1 MNPERDRQAPLT
13 GIRVIDF
20 GHYIA
25 GPLTGMLLADQGAE
39 VIKVDRPGKPDWDTP
54 ANGVF
59 NRGKQRIAL
68 DLKNAD
74 DLAMAVKLIR
84 SADVVIE
91 NFRPGVMQRLG
102 LGAEEMTA
110 LNPGLVYLSLPG
122 FASTDERASI
132 RAFEGIISAAIG
144 QYTDLQSRRPDLP
157 PVYTPMPL
165 GSTYGAIHGAI
176 AVTLALYA
184 REESGCGDV
193 IEVSLVGAAMSA
205 MAVIMLDVADKPARY
220 GPSSNANR
228 RKQRSSVG
236 SPFSGTFR
244 AGDGQWLY
252 IIAAGHSRNSRS
264 LVKALEVYDDLI
276 AEGMVDVP
284 VYENLHLT
292 NNIPDSSHLS
302 REWNLKARE
311 KIESVLASEPAQ
323 HWVDVLTAAGV
334 PCTIQRT
341 AQDWLHKPETEEAAL
356 TVVVD
361 DPEYGPIRQLG
372 VQTWLAKTPDEC
384 AIPRPSRPL
393 EAYPQMDAD
402 GRNVGAG
409 FERGTTAT
417 AVQPARRMNP
427 QMNAGGA
434 GSKSIESAQPIL
446 EGIRVLDL
454 SNVLAGPAS
463 ARTLAEYGA
472 EVIKID
478 PPEPYFGPRISSWF
492 PLEVSPGKR
501 SVILNLKDEAGRA
514 AFMKLVETA
523 DVIVHNFR
531 PGVAQSLGIDY
542 DAVKKC
548 KPDIV
553 YLNLTAFNG
562 PRPGPWMN
570 RPGFDPLLQGSTGIQ
585 MRYGGEGNR
594 PVLHGWASCI
604 DYITGY
610 SATYGAVLALLKRRR
625 SGVPDG
631 GDFVTTSLAQG
642 GQLVQ
647 APFMYACEA
656 GRSGDEPA
664 GQDAVGEHALHRM
677 YRARDGWVFLGGLAH
692 EMGKL
697 RCVAGLENTPDEDAG
712 EFLEGEIKKRD
723 VAHWVKVFNE
733 VGLAGHR
740 IDSLEDIRKMF
751 LHEVCDENLDAWEDG
766 RSISI
771 VRFTDHPVGSAVDLA
786 PPAYVRLKNAP
797 VQLLYAC
804 PKQGAHT
811 REILG
816 ELGYDSDYVD
826 DLIAKGVAK
835 EQLHEYYLPHG

>member
-1 MNPERDRQAPLT
+1 MNPERDKQAPLA
-13 GIRVIDF
+13 GIRVVDF

-39 VIKVDRPGKPDWDTP
+39 VIKVDRPGKPDYDTP

-59 NRGKQRIAL
+59 NRGKQRITL
-68 DLKNAD
+68 DLKDAD
-74 DLAMAVKLIR
+74 DLATAVNLIQ

-91 NFRPGVMQRLG
+91 NFRPGVMRRLG
-102 LGAEEMTA
+102 LGAEDMTA

-144 QYTDLQSRRPDLP
+144 QYTDLQSRRADLP

-193 IEVSLVGAAMSA
+193 IESSLVGAAMSA
-205 MAVIMLDVADKPARY
+205 MAVIMLDVADKPMRY
-220 GPSSNANR
+220 GVSSNADQKALQ
-228 RKQRSSVG
+228 KQSSSAG
-236 SPFSGTFR
+236 SPFSGTFC

-252 IIAAGHSRNSRS
+252 IIAAGHARNSRS

-311 KIESVLASEPAQ
+311 KIEDVLASEPAQ

-341 AQDWLHKPETEEAAL
+341 ARDWLHKSETEEAAL

-361 DPEYGPIRQLG
+361 DPEYGPMRQLG
-372 VQTWLAKTPDEC
+372 VQTWLSKTPDEC
-384 AIPRPSRPL
+384 AIPRPSRPF
-393 EAYPQMDAD
+393 
-402 GRNVGAG
+402 VGDVEPKSNGDIA
-409 FERGTTAT
+409 AS
-417 AVQPARRMNP
+417 PA
-427 QMNAGGA
+427 
-434 GSKSIESAQPIL
+434 SPIL
-446 EGIRVLDL
+446 KGIRVLDL

-501 SVILNLKDEAGRA
+501 SVILNLKDGAGRA

-531 PGVAQSLGIDY
+531 PGVAQNLGIDY
-542 DAVKKC
+542 DAVKRR

-585 MRYGGEGNR
+585 MRYAGEGNR
-594 PVLHGWASCI
+594 PILHGWASCI

-610 SATYGAVLALLKRRR
+610 SATFGAVLALLKRRR

-656 GRSGDEPA
+656 GCSGDEPS
-664 GQDAVGEHALHRM
+664 GQDAVGEHALHRI
-677 YRARDGWVFLGGLAH
+677 YRARDGWVFLGGLQH
-692 EMGKL
+692 EMDKL
-697 RCVAGLENTPDEDAG
+697 RCIAGLENTPDEDAG
-712 EFLEGEIKKRD
+712 EFLEGEIKKCD

-740 IDSLEDIRKMF
+740 IDSLEDIREMF
-751 LHEVCDENLDAWEDG
+751 LHEVCDDDLDAWDDG

-797 VQLLYAC
+797 IQLLYAC

-811 REILG
+811 KEILG
-816 ELGYDSDYVD
+816 ELGYDDDDID
-826 DLIAKGVAK
+826 DLIARGVAK
-835 EQLHEYYLPHG
+835 EQLHKYYLPH

>member
-1 MNPERDRQAPLT
+1 MNPERDKQAPLT
-13 GIRVIDF
+13 GIRVVDF

-39 VIKVDRPGKPDWDTP
+39 VIKVDRPGKPDYDTP

-59 NRGKQRIAL
+59 NRGKQRITL
-68 DLKNAD
+68 DLKDAD
-74 DLAMAVKLIR
+74 DLATAVKLIR

-122 FASTDERASI
+122 FASTDERAPI

-176 AVTLALYA
+176 AVVLALYA
-184 REESGCGDV
+184 REESGRGDV

-220 GPSSNANR
+220 GTPANAVR
-228 RKQRSSVG
+228 QKQRSSVG

-276 AEGMVDVP
+276 VEGMVDVP

-302 REWNLKARE
+302 AEWNLKARE

-341 AQDWLHKPETEEAAL
+341 AQEWLHKSETEEAAL

-361 DPEYGPIRQLG
+361 DPDYGRMRQLG
-372 VQTWLAKTPDEC
+372 VQTWLSKTPDDC
-384 AIPRPSRPL
+384 AVPRPSRPF
-393 EAYPQMDAD
+393 
-402 GRNVGAG
+402 VGDVEPKLNGDIAASP
-409 FERGTTAT
+409 ER
-417 AVQPARRMNP
+417 
-427 QMNAGGA
+427 
-434 GSKSIESAQPIL
+434 PIL
-446 EGIRVLDL
+446 EGVRVLDL

-542 DAVKKC
+542 DAVKRC

-631 GDFVTTSLAQG
+631 GDFVATSLAQG

-656 GRSGDEPA
+656 GCSGDEPS
-664 GQDAVGEHALHRM
+664 GQGAVGEHALHRM
-677 YRARDGWVFLGGLAH
+677 YRARDGWVFLGGLEH

-723 VAHWVKVFNE
+723 VAHWVKAFNE

-740 IDSLEDIRKMF
+740 IDSLEDIREMF
-751 LHEVCDENLDAWEDG
+751 LHEVCDDLLDAWDDG

-816 ELGYDSDYVD
+816 ELGYDDDYVD

>member
-39 VIKVDRPGKPDWDTP
+39 VIKVDRPGKPDYDTP

-59 NRGKQRIAL
+59 NRGKQRITL
-68 DLKNAD
+68 NLKSAD
-74 DLAMAVKLIR
+74 DLATAVKLIR

-220 GPSSNANR
+220 GTPSNANR
-228 RKQRSSVG
+228 QKQSSGAG

-302 REWNLKARE
+302 SEWNLKARE

-341 AQDWLHKPETEEAAL
+341 AQAWLHKSETEEAAL
-356 TVVVD
+356 AVVVD
-361 DPEYGPIRQLG
+361 DPEYGPMRQLG
-372 VQTWLAKTPDEC
+372 VQTWLAKTPDEW
-384 AIPRPSRPL
+384 AIPRPSSPFL
-393 EAYPQMDAD
+393 GDVEPKLNGDIAASP
-402 GRNVGAG
+402 
-409 FERGTTAT
+409 E
-417 AVQPARRMNP
+417 
-427 QMNAGGA
+427 
-434 GSKSIESAQPIL
+434 KPIL

-542 DAVKKC
+542 DAVKRR

-656 GRSGDEPA
+656 GCSGDEPA

-677 YRARDGWVFLGGLAH
+677 YRARDGWVFLGGLAQ
-692 EMGKL
+692 EMDKL
-697 RCVAGLENTPDEDAG
+697 RCVVGLENTPDEDAG

-723 VAHWVKVFNE
+723 VAYWVKVFNE
-733 VGLAGHR
+733 VDLAGHR
-740 IDSLEDIRKMF
+740 IDSLEDIREMF
-751 LHEVCDENLDAWEDG
+751 LHEVCDDNLDTWDDG

-826 DLIAKGVAK
+826 ALIAKGVAK
-835 EQLHEYYLPHG
+835 EQLHKYYLPH

>member
-1 MNPERDRQAPLT
+1 MNPERDKQAPLT
-13 GIRVIDF
+13 GIRVVDF

-39 VIKVDRPGKPDWDTP
+39 VIKVDRPGKPDYDTP

-59 NRGKQRIAL
+59 NRGKQRITL

-132 RAFEGIISAAIG
+132 RAYEGIISAAIG
-144 QYTDLQSRRPDLP
+144 QYTDLQSRRADLP

-184 REESGCGDV
+184 REESGRGDV

-205 MAVIMLDVADKPARY
+205 MVVIMLDVADKPARY
-220 GPSSNANR
+220 GSPSQADQKALQKQPSSA
-228 RKQRSSVG
+228 G

-302 REWNLKARE
+302 REWNLIARE

-341 AQDWLHKPETEEAAL
+341 AQEWLHKSETEEAAL

-361 DPEYGPIRQLG
+361 DPDYGSMRQLG
-372 VQTWLAKTPDEC
+372 VQTWLSKTPDEC
-384 AIPRPSRPL
+384 AIPRPSRPF
-393 EAYPQMDAD
+393 
-402 GRNVGAG
+402 VGDVEPKSNGDIA
-409 FERGTTAT
+409 AS
-417 AVQPARRMNP
+417 PA
-427 QMNAGGA
+427 
-434 GSKSIESAQPIL
+434 SPIL
-446 EGIRVLDL
+446 KGIRVLDL

-478 PPEPYFGPRISSWF
+478 PPDPYFGPRISSWF

-531 PGVAQSLGIDY
+531 PGVAQNLGIDY
-542 DAVKKC
+542 DAVKRR

-585 MRYGGEGNR
+585 MRYAGEGNR
-594 PVLHGWASCI
+594 PILHGWASCI

-631 GDFVTTSLAQG
+631 DFVTTSLAQG
-642 GQLVQ
+642 GQFVQ
-647 APFMYACEA
+647 APFMFACEA
-656 GRSGDEPA
+656 GCSGDEPS

-697 RCVAGLENTPDEDAG
+697 RCIMGLEQVPDEDAG
-712 EFLEGEIKKRD
+712 EFLEGVIKKRD
-723 VAHWVKVFNE
+723 VAHWVKAFNA

-740 IDSLEDIRKMF
+740 VDSLEDIREMF
-751 LHEVCDENLDAWEDG
+751 LHEVCDDQCWMHGTMGDLFLLFALQII
-766 RSISI
+766 RLAALSISH
-771 VRFTDHPVGSAVDLA
+771 HPLMCV
-786 PPAYVRLKNAP
+786 
-797 VQLLYAC
+797 
-804 PKQGAHT
+804 
-811 REILG
+811 
-816 ELGYDSDYVD
+816 
-826 DLIAKGVAK
+826 
-835 EQLHEYYLPHG
+835 

>member
-1 MNPERDRQAPLT
+1 MNPERDKQAPLT
-13 GIRVIDF
+13 GIRVVDF

-25 GPLTGMLLADQGAE
+25 GPLAGMLLADQGAE
-39 VIKVDRPGKPDWDTP
+39 VIKVDRPGKPDYDTP

-59 NRGKQRIAL
+59 NRGKQRITL
-68 DLKNAD
+68 DLKSAD

-132 RAFEGIISAAIG
+132 RAYEGIISAAIG
-144 QYTDLQSRRPDLP
+144 QYTDLQSRRADLP

-184 REESGCGDV
+184 REESGRGDV

-220 GPSSNANR
+220 GSPSQADR
-228 RKQRSSVG
+228 QKQHSSAG

-292 NNIPDSSHLS
+292 NNIPDSSLLS
-302 REWNLKARE
+302 REWNLIARE

-341 AQDWLHKPETEEAAL
+341 AQEWLHKSETEEAAL

-361 DPEYGPIRQLG
+361 DPEYGSMRQLG
-372 VQTWLAKTPDEC
+372 VQTWLSKTPDEC

-393 EAYPQMDAD
+393 EAYPQMTQHRRSLQRSEASINAD
-402 GRNVGAG
+402 ESFVG
-409 FERGTTAT
+409 
-417 AVQPARRMNP
+417 
-427 QMNAGGA
+427 GGE
-434 GSKSIESAQPIL
+434 SKSIESAKPIL

-478 PPEPYFGPRISSWF
+478 PPDPYFGPRISSWF

-531 PGVAQSLGIDY
+531 PGVAQNLGIDY
-542 DAVKKC
+542 DAVKRR

-585 MRYGGEGNR
+585 MRYAGEGNK
-594 PVLHGWASCI
+594 PILHGWASCI

-642 GQLVQ
+642 GQFVQ
-647 APFMYACEA
+647 APFMFACEA
-656 GRSGDEPA
+656 GCSGDEPS

-692 EMGKL
+692 EMDKL
-697 RCVAGLENTPDEDAG
+697 RQVAGLEQVPDEDAG
-712 EFLEGEIKKRD
+712 EFLEDEIKKRD
-723 VAHWVKVFNE
+723 VAHWVKAFNA

-740 IDSLEDIRKMF
+740 VDSLEDIREMF
-751 LHEVCDENLDAWEDG
+751 LHEVCDDNLDAWDDG

-771 VRFTDHPVGSAVDLA
+771 VRFTDHPAGSAVDLA

-797 VQLLYAC
+797 IQLLYAC
-804 PKQGAHT
+804 PKQGTHT

-816 ELGYDSDYVD
+816 ELGYDDDYVD
-826 DLIAKGVAK
+826 DLIAQGIAK
-835 EQLHEYYLPHG
+835 EQLHKYYLPH

>member
-1 MNPERDRQAPLT
+1 MNPERDKQAPLT
-13 GIRVIDF
+13 GVRVVDF

-39 VIKVDRPGKPDWDTP
+39 VIKVDRPGTPDYDTP

-59 NRGKQRIAL
+59 NRGKQRVTL

-74 DLAMAVKLIR
+74 DLATAVKLIR

-122 FASTDERASI
+122 FASTDERAPI

-144 QYTDLQSRRPDLP
+144 QYTDLQSRRADLP

-184 REESGCGDV
+184 REESGRGDV

-220 GPSSNANR
+220 GTLANANR
-228 RKQRSSVG
+228 QKQPSSGG

-302 REWNLKARE
+302 GEWNLKARE
-311 KIESVLASEPAQ
+311 KIENVLASEPAQ

-341 AQDWLHKPETEEAAL
+341 AQAWLHKSETEEAAL

-361 DPEYGPIRQLG
+361 DPDYGPMRQLG

-384 AIPRPSRPL
+384 AIPRPSRPF
-393 EAYPQMDAD
+393 
-402 GRNVGAG
+402 VGDVEPKLNG
-409 FERGTTAT
+409 DITAL
-417 AVQPARRMNP
+417 P
-427 QMNAGGA
+427 G
-434 GSKSIESAQPIL
+434 KPIL
-446 EGIRVLDL
+446 EGVRVLDL

-463 ARTLAEYGA
+463 ARTLAEFGA

-501 SVILNLKDEAGRA
+501 SVILNLKEEAGRA

-542 DAVKKC
+542 DAVKRC

-656 GRSGDEPA
+656 GCSGDEPA
-664 GQDAVGEHALHRM
+664 GQGAVGEHALHRM
-677 YRARDGWVFLGGLAH
+677 YRARDGWVFLGGLEH

-697 RCVAGLENTPDEDAG
+697 RGIVGLENTPDEDAG

-723 VAHWVKVFNE
+723 VAHWVEVFNE

-740 IDSLEDIRKMF
+740 IDSLEDIREMF
-751 LHEVCDENLDAWEDG
+751 LHEVCDDLLDAWDDG

-816 ELGYDSDYVD
+816 ELGYDDDYVD
-826 DLIAKGVAK
+826 GLIARGVAK
-835 EQLHEYYLPHG
+835 EQLHEYYLPH

>member
-1 MNPERDRQAPLT
+1 MNPERDKQAPLT
-13 GIRVIDF
+13 GVRVVDF

-39 VIKVDRPGKPDWDTP
+39 VIKVDRPGRPDWDTP

-59 NRGKQRIAL
+59 NRGKQRVTL
-68 DLKNAD
+68 DLKDAD

-122 FASTDERASI
+122 FASTDERAPI

-144 QYTDLQSRRPDLP
+144 QYTDLQSRRADLP

-184 REESGCGDV
+184 REESGRGDV

-220 GPSSNANR
+220 GTPANVNRQKQQSSG
-228 RKQRSSVG
+228 G

-284 VYENLHLT
+284 LYENLHLT

-302 REWNLKARE
+302 GEWNLKARE

-341 AQDWLHKPETEEAAL
+341 AQAWLHKSEIEEAAL

-361 DPEYGPIRQLG
+361 DPEYGPVRQLG
-372 VQTWLAKTPDEC
+372 VQTWLSKTPDEC
-384 AIPRPSRPL
+384 AIPRPSRPFEGDVEPKL
-393 EAYPQMDAD
+393 NGDIAAS
-402 GRNVGAG
+402 AG
-409 FERGTTAT
+409 
-417 AVQPARRMNP
+417 
-427 QMNAGGA
+427 
-434 GSKSIESAQPIL
+434 KPIL

-463 ARTLAEYGA
+463 ARTLAEFGA

-542 DAVKKC
+542 DAVKRC

-656 GRSGDEPA
+656 GCSGDEPA

-677 YRARDGWVFLGGLAH
+677 YRARDGWVFLGGLEH

-697 RCVAGLENTPDEDAG
+697 RGIVGLENTPDEDAG

-723 VAHWVKVFNE
+723 VAHWVEVFNE

-740 IDSLEDIRKMF
+740 IDSLEDIREMF
-751 LHEVCDENLDAWEDG
+751 LHEVCDDNLDAWDDG

-816 ELGYDSDYVD
+816 ELGYDDDYVD
-826 DLIAKGVAK
+826 GLIARGVAK
-835 EQLHEYYLPHG
+835 EQLHEYYLPH

>member
-1 MNPERDRQAPLT
+1 MNPERDKQAPLT

-25 GPLTGMLLADQGAE
+25 GPLAGMLLVDQGAE
-39 VIKVDRPGKPDWDTP
+39 VIKVDRPGKPDYDTP

-68 DLKNAD
+68 DLKDAD
-74 DLAMAVKLIR
+74 DLTTAVKLIR

-228 RKQRSSVG
+228 RKQRSSVR

-361 DPEYGPIRQLG
+361 DPEYGPMRQLG
-372 VQTWLAKTPDEC
+372 VQTWLSKTPDEC

-393 EAYPQMDAD
+393 EAYPQMTQMDAD
-402 GRNVGAG
+402 GS
-409 FERGTTAT
+409 F
-417 AVQPARRMNP
+417 
-427 QMNAGGA
+427 AGG
-434 GSKSIESAQPIL
+434 GESKSMEVVKPIL

-542 DAVKKC
+542 DAVKRC

-656 GRSGDEPA
+656 GCSGDEPA

-740 IDSLEDIRKMF
+740 IDSLEDIREMF
-751 LHEVCDENLDAWEDG
+751 LHEVCDESLDAWDDG

-771 VRFTDHPVGSAVDLA
+771 VRFTDHPAGSAVDIA

-816 ELGYDSDYVD
+816 ELGYDEDYVD
-826 DLIAKGVAK
+826 GLIAKGIAK
-835 EQLHEYYLPHG
+835 EQLHEYYLPH

>member
-1 MNPERDRQAPLT
+1 MNPERDKQAPLT
-13 GIRVIDF
+13 GIRVVDF

-39 VIKVDRPGKPDWDTP
+39 VIKVDRSGKPDYDTP

-59 NRGKQRIAL
+59 NRGKQRITL
-68 DLKNAD
+68 DLKDAD
-74 DLAMAVKLIR
+74 DLATAVNLIQ

-102 LGAEEMTA
+102 LGAEDMTA

-144 QYTDLQSRRPDLP
+144 QYTDLQSRRADLP

-193 IEVSLVGAAMSA
+193 IESSLVGAAMSA
-205 MAVIMLDVADKPARY
+205 MAVIMLDVADKPMRY
-220 GPSSNANR
+220 GVSSNADQKALQ
-228 RKQRSSVG
+228 KQSSSAG

-252 IIAAGHSRNSRS
+252 IIAAGHARNSRS

-311 KIESVLASEPAQ
+311 KIEDVLASEPAQ

-341 AQDWLHKPETEEAAL
+341 ARDWLHKSETEEAAL

-361 DPEYGPIRQLG
+361 DPEYGPMRQLG
-372 VQTWLAKTPDEC
+372 VQTWLSKTPDEC
-384 AIPRPSRPL
+384 AIPRPSRPF
-393 EAYPQMDAD
+393 
-402 GRNVGAG
+402 VGDVEPKSNGDIA
-409 FERGTTAT
+409 AS
-417 AVQPARRMNP
+417 PA
-427 QMNAGGA
+427 
-434 GSKSIESAQPIL
+434 SPIL
-446 EGIRVLDL
+446 KGIRVLDL

-501 SVILNLKDEAGRA
+501 SVILNLKDGAGRA

-531 PGVAQSLGIDY
+531 PGVAQNLGIDY
-542 DAVKKC
+542 DAVKRR

-594 PVLHGWASCI
+594 PILHGWASCI

-610 SATYGAVLALLKRRR
+610 SATFGAVLALLKRRR

-656 GRSGDEPA
+656 GCSGDEPS
-664 GQDAVGEHALHRM
+664 GQDAVGEHALHRI
-677 YRARDGWVFLGGLAH
+677 YRARDGWVFLGGLQH

-697 RCVAGLENTPDEDAG
+697 RCIAGLENTPDEEAG
-712 EFLEGEIKKRD
+712 EFLEDEIKKRD
-723 VAHWVKVFNE
+723 VAHWVKVFNK

-740 IDSLEDIRKMF
+740 IDSLEDIRKVY
-751 LHEVCDENLDAWEDG
+751 LHEVCDDDLDAWDDG

-797 VQLLYAC
+797 IQLLYAC

-811 REILG
+811 KEILG
-816 ELGYDSDYVD
+816 ELGYDDDDID
-826 DLIAKGVAK
+826 DLIARGVAK
-835 EQLHEYYLPHG
+835 EQLHKYYLPH

>member
-1 MNPERDRQAPLT
+1 MNPERDKQAPLT
-13 GIRVIDF
+13 GIRVVDF

-39 VIKVDRPGKPDWDTP
+39 VIKVDRPGTPDWDTP

-59 NRGKQRIAL
+59 NRGKQRVTL

-74 DLAMAVKLIR
+74 DLATAVKLIR

-122 FASTDERASI
+122 FASTDERAPI

-144 QYTDLQSRRPDLP
+144 QYTDLQSRRADLP

-184 REESGCGDV
+184 REESGRGDV

-220 GPSSNANR
+220 GTPANANR
-228 RKQRSSVG
+228 QKQPSSGG

-264 LVKALEVYDDLI
+264 LVKVLEVYDDLI

-284 VYENLHLT
+284 LYENLHLT

-302 REWNLKARE
+302 GEWNLKARE

-341 AQDWLHKPETEEAAL
+341 AQAWLHKSETEEAAL

-361 DPEYGPIRQLG
+361 DPEYGPMRQLG
-372 VQTWLAKTPDEC
+372 VQTWLAKTPDDC
-384 AIPRPSRPL
+384 AVPRPSRPF
-393 EAYPQMDAD
+393 
-402 GRNVGAG
+402 VGDVEPKLNGDIAASAG
-409 FERGTTAT
+409 
-417 AVQPARRMNP
+417 
-427 QMNAGGA
+427 
-434 GSKSIESAQPIL
+434 KPIL
-446 EGIRVLDL
+446 EGVRVLDL

-463 ARTLAEYGA
+463 ARTLAEFGA

-501 SVILNLKDEAGRA
+501 SVILNLKEEAGRA

-542 DAVKKC
+542 DAVKRC

-656 GRSGDEPA
+656 GCSGDEPA

-677 YRARDGWVFLGGLAH
+677 YRARDGWVFLGGLEH

-697 RCVAGLENTPDEDAG
+697 RCVVGLENTPDEDAG

-740 IDSLEDIRKMF
+740 IDSLEDIREMF
-751 LHEVCDENLDAWEDG
+751 LHEVCDDNLDAWDDG

-771 VRFTDHPVGSAVDLA
+771 VRFTDHPAGSAVDLA

-816 ELGYDSDYVD
+816 ELGYDDDYVD
-826 DLIAKGVAK
+826 DLIARGVAK

>member
-1 MNPERDRQAPLT
+1 MNPERDKQAPLT
-13 GIRVIDF
+13 GIRVVDF

-39 VIKVDRPGKPDWDTP
+39 VIKVDRPGKPDYDTP

-59 NRGKQRIAL
+59 NRGKQRITL
-68 DLKNAD
+68 DLKSAD
-74 DLAMAVKLIR
+74 DLVTTVKLIR

-122 FASTDERASI
+122 FASTDERAPI
-132 RAFEGIISAAIG
+132 RAYEGIISAAIG
-144 QYTDLQSRRPDLP
+144 QYTDLQSRRADLP

-184 REESGCGDV
+184 REESGRGDV

-220 GPSSNANR
+220 GSPSQADQKALQKQPSSA
-228 RKQRSSVG
+228 G

-302 REWNLKARE
+302 REWNLIARE
-311 KIESVLASEPAQ
+311 KIEDVLASEPAQ

-341 AQDWLHKPETEEAAL
+341 AQEWLHKSEIEEAAL

-361 DPEYGPIRQLG
+361 DPDYGSMRQLG
-372 VQTWLAKTPDEC
+372 VQTWLSKTPDEC
-384 AIPRPSRPL
+384 AIPRPSRPF
-393 EAYPQMDAD
+393 
-402 GRNVGAG
+402 VGDVEPKSNGDIAASP
-409 FERGTTAT
+409 ER
-417 AVQPARRMNP
+417 
-427 QMNAGGA
+427 
-434 GSKSIESAQPIL
+434 PIL
-446 EGIRVLDL
+446 KGIRVLDL

-478 PPEPYFGPRISSWF
+478 PPDPYFGPRISSWF

-501 SVILNLKDEAGRA
+501 SAILNLKDEAGRA

-531 PGVAQSLGIDY
+531 PGVAQNLGIDY
-542 DAVKKC
+542 DAVKRR

-585 MRYGGEGNR
+585 MRYAGEGNR
-594 PVLHGWASCI
+594 PILHGWASCI

-625 SGVPDG
+625 SGVLDG

-647 APFMYACEA
+647 APFMFACEA
-656 GRSGDEPA
+656 GCSGDEPS

-692 EMGKL
+692 EMDKL
-697 RCVAGLENTPDEDAG
+697 RRVTGLGQVPDEGAG
-712 EFLEGEIKKRD
+712 EFLEGVIKKRD
-723 VAHWVKVFNE
+723 VAHWVKAFNA

-740 IDSLEDIRKMF
+740 IDSLEDIREMF
-751 LHEVCDENLDAWEDG
+751 LHEVCDDLLDAWDDE

-771 VRFTDHPVGSAVDLA
+771 VRFTNHPVGSAVDLA

-797 VQLLYAC
+797 IQLLYAC
-804 PKQGAHT
+804 PKQGTHT

-816 ELGYDSDYVD
+816 ELGYDDDYVD
-826 DLIAKGVAK
+826 DLIAQGIAK
-835 EQLHEYYLPHG
+835 EQLHKYYLPYGDD

>member
-1 MNPERDRQAPLT
+1 MNPERDKQAPLT
-13 GIRVIDF
+13 GIRVVDF

-39 VIKVDRPGKPDWDTP
+39 VIKVDRPGKPDYDTP

-59 NRGKQRIAL
+59 NRGKQRITL
-68 DLKNAD
+68 DLKSAD
-74 DLAMAVKLIR
+74 DLVTTVKLIR

-102 LGAEEMTA
+102 LGAGEMTA

-132 RAFEGIISAAIG
+132 RAYEGIISAAIG
-144 QYTDLQSRRPDLP
+144 QYTDLQSRRADLP

-184 REESGCGDV
+184 REESGRGDV

-220 GPSSNANR
+220 GSPSQADQKALQKQPSSA
-228 RKQRSSVG
+228 G

-302 REWNLKARE
+302 REWNLIARE
-311 KIESVLASEPAQ
+311 KIEDVLASEPAQ

-341 AQDWLHKPETEEAAL
+341 AQEWLHKSETEEAAL

-361 DPEYGPIRQLG
+361 DPDYGSMRQLG
-372 VQTWLAKTPDEC
+372 VQTWLSKTPDEC
-384 AIPRPSRPL
+384 AIPRPSRPF
-393 EAYPQMDAD
+393 
-402 GRNVGAG
+402 VGDVEPKSNGDIA
-409 FERGTTAT
+409 AS
-417 AVQPARRMNP
+417 PA
-427 QMNAGGA
+427 
-434 GSKSIESAQPIL
+434 SPIL
-446 EGIRVLDL
+446 KGIRVLDL

-478 PPEPYFGPRISSWF
+478 PPDPYFGPRISSWF

-501 SVILNLKDEAGRA
+501 SAILNLKDEAGRA

-531 PGVAQSLGIDY
+531 PGVAQNLGIDY
-542 DAVKKC
+542 DAVKRR

-585 MRYGGEGNR
+585 MRYAGEGNR
-594 PVLHGWASCI
+594 PILHGWASCI

-625 SGVPDG
+625 SGVLDG

-647 APFMYACEA
+647 APFMFACEA
-656 GRSGDEPA
+656 GCSGDEPS

-692 EMGKL
+692 EMDKL
-697 RCVAGLENTPDEDAG
+697 RRVTGLGQVPDEDAG
-712 EFLEGEIKKRD
+712 KFLEGVIKKRD
-723 VAHWVKVFNE
+723 VAHWVKAFNA

-740 IDSLEDIRKMF
+740 IDSLEDIREMF
-751 LHEVCDENLDAWEDG
+751 LHEVCDDLLDAWDDE

-771 VRFTDHPVGSAVDLA
+771 VRFTNHPAGSAVDLA

-797 VQLLYAC
+797 IQLLYAC
-804 PKQGAHT
+804 PKQGTHT

-816 ELGYDSDYVD
+816 ELGYDDDYVD
-826 DLIAKGVAK
+826 DLIAQGIAK
-835 EQLHEYYLPHG
+835 EQLHKDYLPHGDD

>member
-1 MNPERDRQAPLT
+1 MDRERDTQAPLT
-13 GIRVIDF
+13 GVRVVDF

-25 GPLTGMLLADQGAE
+25 GPLAGMLLADQGAE
-39 VIKVDRPGKPDWDTP
+39 VIKVDRPGRPDYDTP

-59 NRGKQRIAL
+59 NRGKQCVTL
-68 DLKNAD
+68 DLKDAD
-74 DLAMAVKLIR
+74 DRARAVDLVL

-91 NFRPGVMQRLG
+91 NFRPGVMRRLG

-110 LNPGLVYLSLPG
+110 RNPGLVYLSLPG
-122 FASTDERASI
+122 FAAADEKASI

-144 QYTDLQSRRPDLP
+144 QYTDLQSARRLLDMRPI
-157 PVYTPMPL
+157 YTPMPL

-176 AVTLALYA
+176 AATLALYA
-184 REESGCGDV
+184 REETGRGDV

-205 MAVIMLDVADKPARY
+205 MAVIMLDAAEKPARY
-220 GPSSNANR
+220 GLPVDVARKVARQNR
-228 RKQRSSVG
+228 GEG
-236 SPFSGTFR
+236 SPFSGSFL

-252 IIAAGHSRNSRS
+252 IIAAGHARNSRS
-264 LVKALEVYDDLI
+264 LVKALEVYDELI
-276 AEGMVDVP
+276 AQGMVDVP
-284 VYENLHLT
+284 VYDNLHLT

-302 REWNLKARE
+302 GEWNRKVRK
-311 KIESVLASEPAQ
+311 KIEAVVASEPAQ

-341 AQDWLHKPETEEAAL
+341 AQEWLHKAETDEAAL

-361 DPEYGPIRQLG
+361 DPEYGPTRQLG
-372 VQTWLAKTPDEC
+372 VQTWLSKTPADCVIPKPRRSFAGCVEPK
-384 AIPRPSRPL
+384 PRPDS
-393 EAYPQMDAD
+393 
-402 GRNVGAG
+402 
-409 FERGTTAT
+409 AT
-417 AVQPARRMNP
+417 VPAT
-427 QMNAGGA
+427 
-434 GSKSIESAQPIL
+434 PIL
-446 EGIRVLDL
+446 EGVRVLDL

-492 PLEVSPGKR
+492 PIEVSPGKR
-501 SVILNLKDEAGRA
+501 SAILNLKAEAGRA

-531 PGVAQSLGIDY
+531 PGVAENLGIDY
-542 DAVKKC
+542 DSVKRC

-553 YLNLTAFNG
+553 YLNLTAFHG

-585 MRYGGEGNR
+585 SRYGGAGEK
-594 PVLHGWASCI
+594 PILHGWASCI

-610 SATYGAVLALLKRRR
+610 SATYGAVLALFKRRR

-647 APFMYACEA
+647 APFMFACQSA
-656 GRSGDEPA
+656 CSGDEPS
-664 GQDAVGEHALHRM
+664 GQDAMGEHALHRM
-677 YRARDGWVFLGGLAH
+677 YRARDGWVFVGGLRH
-692 EMGKL
+692 EIDKL
-697 RCVAGLENTPDEDAG
+697 RRVPGLEHAPDEG
-712 EFLEGEIKKRD
+712 TEKFLEAKIAQRE
-723 VAHWVKVFNE
+723 VAHWVKLFNDA
-733 VGLAGHR
+733 GLAGHR
-740 IDSLEDIRKMF
+740 IDSLEDIRSRY
-751 LHEVCDENLDAWEDG
+751 LHEVSADDLNAWDDG
-766 RSISI
+766 RSIAI
-771 VRFTDHPVGSAVDLA
+771 VRFVDHPVSSAVDLA

-797 VQLLYAC
+797 IQLLYAC

-811 REILG
+811 REILR
-816 ELGYDSDYVD
+816 ELGYDDAHIEAMLAD
-826 DLIAKGVAK
+826 GVAK
-835 EQLHEYYLPHG
+835 DHLHEHYLPH

>member
-13 GIRVIDF
+13 GIRVVDF

-39 VIKVDRPGKPDWDTP
+39 VIKVDRPGKPDYDTP

-59 NRGKQRIAL
+59 NRGKQRITL
-68 DLKNAD
+68 DLKDAD
-74 DLAMAVKLIR
+74 DLATAVKLIR

-102 LGAEEMTA
+102 LGTEEMTA

-122 FASTDERASI
+122 FASTDERAPI
-132 RAFEGIISAAIG
+132 RAYEGIISAAIG
-144 QYTDLQSRRPDLP
+144 QYTDLQSRRADLP

-193 IEVSLVGAAMSA
+193 IESSLVGAAMSA
-205 MAVIMLDVADKPARY
+205 MAVIMLEVADKPARY
-220 GPSSNANR
+220 GVSSNADQKALQ
-228 RKQRSSVG
+228 KQSSSAG

-252 IIAAGHSRNSRS
+252 IIAAGHARNSRS

-311 KIESVLASEPAQ
+311 KIEDVLASEPAQ

-341 AQDWLHKPETEEAAL
+341 ARDWLHKSETEEAAL

-361 DPEYGPIRQLG
+361 DPEYGPMRQLG
-372 VQTWLAKTPDEC
+372 VQTWLSKTPDEC
-384 AIPRPSRPL
+384 AIPRPSRP
-393 EAYPQMDAD
+393 
-402 GRNVGAG
+402 
-409 FERGTTAT
+409 FEGD
-417 AVQPARRMNP
+417 VEP
-427 QMNAGGA
+427 
-434 GSKSIESAQPIL
+434 KSNGDIAASPGKPIL
-446 EGIRVLDL
+446 KGIRVLDL

-501 SVILNLKDEAGRA
+501 SVILNLKDGAGRA

-531 PGVAQSLGIDY
+531 PGVAQNLGIDY
-542 DAVKKC
+542 DAVKRR

-594 PVLHGWASCI
+594 PILHGWASCI

-610 SATYGAVLALLKRRR
+610 SATFGAVLALLKRRR

-656 GRSGDEPA
+656 GCSGDEPS

-677 YRARDGWVFLGGLAH
+677 YRTRDGWVFLGGLQH
-692 EMGKL
+692 EMDKL
-697 RCVAGLENTPDEDAG
+697 RCIAGLENTPDEDAG
-712 EFLEGEIKKRD
+712 EFLEGEIKKCD

-740 IDSLEDIRKMF
+740 IDSLEDIREMF
-751 LHEVCDENLDAWEDG
+751 LHEVCDDDLDAWDDG

-797 VQLLYAC
+797 IQLLYAC

-811 REILG
+811 KEILG
-816 ELGYDSDYVD
+816 ELGYDDDYVD
-826 DLIAKGVAK
+826 DLIAKGIAK
-835 EQLHEYYLPHG
+835 EQLHKYYLPH

>member
-1 MNPERDRQAPLT
+1 MNPARDKQAPLT
-13 GIRVIDF
+13 GIRVVDF

-39 VIKVDRPGKPDWDTP
+39 VIKVDRPGKPDYDTP

-59 NRGKQRIAL
+59 NRGKQRITL
-68 DLKNAD
+68 DLKDAD
-74 DLAMAVKLIR
+74 DLATAVNLIQ

-102 LGAEEMTA
+102 LGAEDMTA

-144 QYTDLQSRRPDLP
+144 QYTDLQSRRADLP

-193 IEVSLVGAAMSA
+193 IESSLVGAAMSA
-205 MAVIMLDVADKPARY
+205 MAVIMLDVADKPMRY
-220 GPSSNANR
+220 GVSSNADQKALQ
-228 RKQRSSVG
+228 KQSSSAG

-252 IIAAGHSRNSRS
+252 IIAAGHARNSRS

-311 KIESVLASEPAQ
+311 KIEDVLASEPAQ

-341 AQDWLHKPETEEAAL
+341 ARDWLHKSETEEAAL

-361 DPEYGPIRQLG
+361 DPEYGPMRQLG
-372 VQTWLAKTPDEC
+372 VQTWLSKTPDEC
-384 AIPRPSRPL
+384 AIPRPSRPF
-393 EAYPQMDAD
+393 
-402 GRNVGAG
+402 VGDVEPKSNGDIA
-409 FERGTTAT
+409 AS
-417 AVQPARRMNP
+417 PA
-427 QMNAGGA
+427 
-434 GSKSIESAQPIL
+434 SPIL
-446 EGIRVLDL
+446 KGIRVLDL

-501 SVILNLKDEAGRA
+501 SVILNLKDGAGRA

-531 PGVAQSLGIDY
+531 PGVAQNLGIDY
-542 DAVKKC
+542 DAVKRR

-594 PVLHGWASCI
+594 PILHGWASCI

-610 SATYGAVLALLKRRR
+610 SATFGAVLALLKRRR

-656 GRSGDEPA
+656 GCSGDEPS
-664 GQDAVGEHALHRM
+664 GQDAVGEHALHRI
-677 YRARDGWVFLGGLAH
+677 YRARDGWVFLGGLQH

-697 RCVAGLENTPDEDAG
+697 RCIAGLENTPDEEAG
-712 EFLEGEIKKRD
+712 EFLEDEIKKRD
-723 VAHWVKVFNE
+723 VAHWVKVFNK

-740 IDSLEDIRKMF
+740 IDSLEDIRKVY
-751 LHEVCDENLDAWEDG
+751 LHEVCDDDLDAWDDG

-797 VQLLYAC
+797 IQLLYAC

-811 REILG
+811 KEILG
-816 ELGYDSDYVD
+816 ELGYDDDDID
-826 DLIAKGVAK
+826 DLIARGVAK
-835 EQLHEYYLPHG
+835 EQLHKYYLPH

>member
-1 MNPERDRQAPLT
+1 M
-13 GIRVIDF
+13 
-20 GHYIA
+20 
-25 GPLTGMLLADQGAE
+25 
-39 VIKVDRPGKPDWDTP
+39 
-54 ANGVF
+54 
-59 NRGKQRIAL
+59 
-68 DLKNAD
+68 
-74 DLAMAVKLIR
+74 KLIR

-184 REESGCGDV
+184 REESGRGDV

-220 GPSSNANR
+220 GGPSSNSGR
-228 RKQRSSVG
+228 QKQSSGAG

-311 KIESVLASEPAQ
+311 KIERVLASEPAQ

-341 AQDWLHKPETEEAAL
+341 AQDWLHKSETEEAAL

-361 DPEYGPIRQLG
+361 DPEYGPMRQLG
-372 VQTWLAKTPDEC
+372 VQTWLGKMPDEC
-384 AIPRPSRPL
+384 AVPRPSRPL
-393 EAYPQMDAD
+393 KAYPQMTQMDAD
-402 GRNVGAG
+402 GS
-409 FERGTTAT
+409 F
-417 AVQPARRMNP
+417 
-427 QMNAGGA
+427 AGGGEA
-434 GSKSIESAQPIL
+434 IESAKPIL
-446 EGIRVLDL
+446 EGVRVLDL

-501 SVILNLKDEAGRA
+501 SVILNLKDETGRA
-514 AFMKLVETA
+514 AFIKLVETA

-542 DAVKKC
+542 DAVKRC

-677 YRARDGWVFLGGLAH
+677 YRARDGWVFLGGLAR

-697 RCVAGLENTPDEDAG
+697 RCVAGLENAPDEDAG

-723 VAHWVKVFNE
+723 VGHWVEVFNE

-740 IDSLEDIRKMF
+740 IDSLEDIREVF
-751 LHEVCDENLDAWEDG
+751 LHEVCDENLNAWDDG

-771 VRFTDHPVGSAVDLA
+771 VRFTDHPAGSAVDLA

-804 PKQGAHT
+804 PKQGGAY
-811 REILG
+811 EG
-816 ELGYDSDYVD
+816 DSRGIG
-826 DLIAKGVAK
+826 L
-835 EQLHEYYLPHG
+835 

>member
-1 MNPERDRQAPLT
+1 MNPERDKQAPLT
-13 GIRVIDF
+13 GIRVVDF

-39 VIKVDRPGKPDWDTP
+39 VIKVDRPGKPDYDTP

-59 NRGKQRIAL
+59 NRGKQRVTL
-68 DLKNAD
+68 DLKDAD
-74 DLAMAVKLIR
+74 DLATAVKLIR

-102 LGAEEMTA
+102 LGAEDMTA
-110 LNPGLVYLSLPG
+110 LNPGLIYLSLPG
-122 FASTDERASI
+122 FASTDERAPI

-144 QYTDLQSRRPDLP
+144 QYTDLQSRRADLP

-184 REESGCGDV
+184 REESGRGDV

-220 GPSSNANR
+220 GPSANANR
-228 RKQRSSVG
+228 QKQPSSAG

-302 REWNLKARE
+302 SEWNLKARE

-341 AQDWLHKPETEEAAL
+341 AQEWLHKSETEEAAL

-361 DPEYGPIRQLG
+361 DPEYGPMRQLG
-372 VQTWLAKTPDEC
+372 VQTWLSKTPDEC
-384 AIPRPSRPL
+384 AIPRPSRPF
-393 EAYPQMDAD
+393 
-402 GRNVGAG
+402 VGDVEPKLNGDIAASAG
-409 FERGTTAT
+409 
-417 AVQPARRMNP
+417 
-427 QMNAGGA
+427 
-434 GSKSIESAQPIL
+434 KPIL

-631 GDFVTTSLAQG
+631 GDFVATSLAQG

-647 APFMYACEA
+647 APFMFACEA
-656 GRSGDEPA
+656 GRSGDEPS

-677 YRARDGWVFLGGLAH
+677 YRARDGWVFLGGLAQ

-697 RCVAGLENTPDEDAG
+697 RCVAGLEDAPDEDAG
-712 EFLEGEIKKRD
+712 EFLEGEIRKRD
-723 VAHWVKVFNE
+723 VAHWVKVFNDVE
-733 VGLAGHR
+733 LAGHR
-740 IDSLEDIRKMF
+740 IDSLEDIREMF
-751 LHEVCDENLDAWEDG
+751 LHEVCDDLLDAWDDG

-816 ELGYDSDYVD
+816 ELGYDDDCVD

>member
-1 MNPERDRQAPLT
+1 MNPERDKQAPLT
-13 GIRVIDF
+13 GIRVVDF

-39 VIKVDRPGKPDWDTP
+39 VIKVDRPGKPDYDTP

-59 NRGKQRIAL
+59 NRGKQRITL
-68 DLKNAD
+68 DLKDAD
-74 DLAMAVKLIR
+74 DLATAVNLIQ

-102 LGAEEMTA
+102 LGTEDMTA

-144 QYTDLQSRRPDLP
+144 QYTDLQSRRADLP

-193 IEVSLVGAAMSA
+193 IESSLVGAAMSA
-205 MAVIMLDVADKPARY
+205 MAVIMLDVADKPMRY
-220 GPSSNANR
+220 GVSSNADQKALQ
-228 RKQRSSVG
+228 KQSSSAG

-252 IIAAGHSRNSRS
+252 IIAAGHARNSRS

-311 KIESVLASEPAQ
+311 KIEDVLASEPAQ

-341 AQDWLHKPETEEAAL
+341 ARDWLHKSETEEAAL

-361 DPEYGPIRQLG
+361 DPEYGPMRQLG
-372 VQTWLAKTPDEC
+372 VQTWLSKTPDEC
-384 AIPRPSRPL
+384 AIPRPSRPF
-393 EAYPQMDAD
+393 
-402 GRNVGAG
+402 VGDVEPKSNGDIA
-409 FERGTTAT
+409 AS
-417 AVQPARRMNP
+417 PAR
-427 QMNAGGA
+427 
-434 GSKSIESAQPIL
+434 PIL
-446 EGIRVLDL
+446 KGIRVLDL

-501 SVILNLKDEAGRA
+501 SVILNLKDGAGRA

-531 PGVAQSLGIDY
+531 PGVAQNLGIDY
-542 DAVKKC
+542 DAVKRR

-594 PVLHGWASCI
+594 PILHGWASCI

-610 SATYGAVLALLKRRR
+610 SATFGAVLALLKRRR

-656 GRSGDEPA
+656 GCSGDEPS

-677 YRARDGWVFLGGLAH
+677 YRARDGWVFLGGLQH

-697 RCVAGLENTPDEDAG
+697 RCIAGLENTPDEDAG

-740 IDSLEDIRKMF
+740 IDSLEDIREMF
-751 LHEVCDENLDAWEDG
+751 LHEVCDDDLDAWDDG

-797 VQLLYAC
+797 IQLLYAC

-811 REILG
+811 KEILG
-816 ELGYDSDYVD
+816 ELGYDDDDID
-826 DLIAKGVAK
+826 DLIARGVAK
-835 EQLHEYYLPHG
+835 EQLHKYYLPHG

>member
-1 MNPERDRQAPLT
+1 MNPERDKQAPLT
-13 GIRVIDF
+13 GIRVVDF

-25 GPLTGMLLADQGAE
+25 GPLTGMLFADQGAE
-39 VIKVDRPGKPDWDTP
+39 VIKVDRPGKPDYDTP

-59 NRGKQRIAL
+59 NRGKQRVTL

-74 DLAMAVKLIR
+74 DLATAVKLIR

-102 LGAEEMTA
+102 LGAEDMTA

-122 FASTDERASI
+122 FASTDERAPI

-144 QYTDLQSRRPDLP
+144 QYTDLQSRRADLP

-184 REESGCGDV
+184 REESGRGDV

-220 GPSSNANR
+220 GPSANANR
-228 RKQRSSVG
+228 QKQRSSAG

-302 REWNLKARE
+302 SEWNLKARE

-341 AQDWLHKPETEEAAL
+341 AQEWLHKSETEKAAL

-361 DPEYGPIRQLG
+361 DPEYGPMRQLG
-372 VQTWLAKTPDEC
+372 VQTWLSKTPDEC
-384 AIPRPSRPL
+384 AIPRPSRPF
-393 EAYPQMDAD
+393 
-402 GRNVGAG
+402 VGDVEPKLNGDIAASAG
-409 FERGTTAT
+409 
-417 AVQPARRMNP
+417 
-427 QMNAGGA
+427 
-434 GSKSIESAQPIL
+434 KPIL

-631 GDFVTTSLAQG
+631 GDFVATSLAQG

-647 APFMYACEA
+647 APFMFACEA
-656 GRSGDEPA
+656 GCSGDEPS

-677 YRARDGWVFLGGLAH
+677 YRARDGWVFLGGLAQ

-712 EFLEGEIKKRD
+712 EFLEGEIRKRD
-723 VAHWVKVFNE
+723 VAHWVKVFND

-740 IDSLEDIRKMF
+740 IDSLEDIREMF
-751 LHEVCDENLDAWEDG
+751 LHEVCDDLLDAWDDG

-811 REILG
+811 REVLG
-816 ELGYDSDYVD
+816 ELGYDDDCVD

>member
-1 MNPERDRQAPLT
+1 
-13 GIRVIDF
+13 
-20 GHYIA
+20 
-25 GPLTGMLLADQGAE
+25 
-39 VIKVDRPGKPDWDTP
+39 
-54 ANGVF
+54 
-59 NRGKQRIAL
+59 
-68 DLKNAD
+68 
-74 DLAMAVKLIR
+74 
-84 SADVVIE
+84 
-91 NFRPGVMQRLG
+91 
-102 LGAEEMTA
+102 
-110 LNPGLVYLSLPG
+110 
-122 FASTDERASI
+122 
-132 RAFEGIISAAIG
+132 
-144 QYTDLQSRRPDLP
+144 
-157 PVYTPMPL
+157 
-165 GSTYGAIHGAI
+165 
-176 AVTLALYA
+176 
-184 REESGCGDV
+184 
-193 IEVSLVGAAMSA
+193 
-205 MAVIMLDVADKPARY
+205 
-220 GPSSNANR
+220 
-228 RKQRSSVG
+228 
-236 SPFSGTFR
+236 
-244 AGDGQWLY
+244 
-252 IIAAGHSRNSRS
+252 
-264 LVKALEVYDDLI
+264 
-276 AEGMVDVP
+276 
-284 VYENLHLT
+284 
-292 NNIPDSSHLS
+292 
-302 REWNLKARE
+302 
-311 KIESVLASEPAQ
+311 
-323 HWVDVLTAAGV
+323 
-334 PCTIQRT
+334 
-341 AQDWLHKPETEEAAL
+341 
-356 TVVVD
+356 
-361 DPEYGPIRQLG
+361 
-372 VQTWLAKTPDEC
+372 
-384 AIPRPSRPL
+384 
-393 EAYPQMDAD
+393 MDAD
-402 GRNVGAG
+402 GRRYNVEAG
-409 FERGTTAT
+409 LK
-417 AVQPARRMNP
+417 PARRMNP
-427 QMNAGGA
+427 QMTQMDADGSFVGGGEA
-434 GSKSIESAQPIL
+434 IESSKPIL
-446 EGIRVLDL
+446 KGIRVLDL

-523 DVIVHNFR
+523 DVLVHNFR
-531 PGVAQSLGIDY
+531 PGVTQSLGIDY
-542 DAVKKC
+542 DAVKRR
-548 KPDIV
+548 KPGIV

-697 RCVAGLENTPDEDAG
+697 RCVAGLENTPDEDAD
-712 EFLEGEIKKRD
+712 EFLESEIKKRD
-723 VAHWVKVFNE
+723 VGHWVKVFNE

-740 IDSLEDIRKMF
+740 IDSLEDIREMF
-751 LHEVCDENLDAWEDG
+751 LHEVCDDNLDAWDDG

-826 DLIAKGVAK
+826 DLIARGVAK
-835 EQLHEYYLPHG
+835 EQLHEHYLPH

>member
-1 MNPERDRQAPLT
+1 
-13 GIRVIDF
+13 
-20 GHYIA
+20 
-25 GPLTGMLLADQGAE
+25 
-39 VIKVDRPGKPDWDTP
+39 
-54 ANGVF
+54 
-59 NRGKQRIAL
+59 
-68 DLKNAD
+68 
-74 DLAMAVKLIR
+74 
-84 SADVVIE
+84 
-91 NFRPGVMQRLG
+91 
-102 LGAEEMTA
+102 
-110 LNPGLVYLSLPG
+110 
-122 FASTDERASI
+122 
-132 RAFEGIISAAIG
+132 
-144 QYTDLQSRRPDLP
+144 
-157 PVYTPMPL
+157 
-165 GSTYGAIHGAI
+165 
-176 AVTLALYA
+176 
-184 REESGCGDV
+184 
-193 IEVSLVGAAMSA
+193 
-205 MAVIMLDVADKPARY
+205 MAVIMLDVADKPMRY
-220 GPSSNANR
+220 GVSSNADQKALQ
-228 RKQRSSVG
+228 KQSSSAG

-252 IIAAGHSRNSRS
+252 IIAAGHARNSRS

-311 KIESVLASEPAQ
+311 KIEDVLASEPAQ

-341 AQDWLHKPETEEAAL
+341 ARDWLHKSETEEAAL

-361 DPEYGPIRQLG
+361 DPEYGPMRQLG
-372 VQTWLAKTPDEC
+372 VQTWLSKTPDEC
-384 AIPRPSRPL
+384 AIPRPSRPF
-393 EAYPQMDAD
+393 
-402 GRNVGAG
+402 VGDVEPKSNGDIA
-409 FERGTTAT
+409 AS
-417 AVQPARRMNP
+417 PA
-427 QMNAGGA
+427 
-434 GSKSIESAQPIL
+434 SPIL
-446 EGIRVLDL
+446 KGIRVLDL

-501 SVILNLKDEAGRA
+501 SVILNLKDGAGRA

-531 PGVAQSLGIDY
+531 PGVAQNLGIDY
-542 DAVKKC
+542 DAVKRR

-594 PVLHGWASCI
+594 PILHGWASCI

-610 SATYGAVLALLKRRR
+610 SATFGAVLALLKRRR

-656 GRSGDEPA
+656 GCSGDEPS
-664 GQDAVGEHALHRM
+664 GQDAVGEHALHRI
-677 YRARDGWVFLGGLAH
+677 YRARDGWVFLGGLQH

-697 RCVAGLENTPDEDAG
+697 RCIAGLENTPDEEAG
-712 EFLEGEIKKRD
+712 EFLEDEIKKRD
-723 VAHWVKVFNE
+723 VAHWVKVFNK

-740 IDSLEDIRKMF
+740 IDSLEDIRKVY
-751 LHEVCDENLDAWEDG
+751 LHEVCDDDLDAWDDG
-766 RSISI
+766 RSIFI

-797 VQLLYAC
+797 IQLLYAC

-811 REILG
+811 KEILG
-816 ELGYDSDYVD
+816 ELGYDDDDID
-826 DLIAKGVAK
+826 DLIARGVAK
-835 EQLHEYYLPHG
+835 EQLHKYYLPH

>member
-1 MNPERDRQAPLT
+1 MNPERDKQAPLT
-13 GIRVIDF
+13 GIRVVDF

-39 VIKVDRPGKPDWDTP
+39 VIKVDRPGKPDWNTP

-74 DLAMAVKLIR
+74 NLATAVNLIR

-220 GPSSNANR
+220 GTPSNVGR
-228 RKQRSSVG
+228 QKQRSSAG

-302 REWNLKARE
+302 SEWNLKARE
-311 KIESVLASEPAQ
+311 KIERVLASEPAQ

-341 AQDWLHKPETEEAAL
+341 AQEWLHKSETEEAAL

-361 DPEYGPIRQLG
+361 DPEYGPMRQLG

-393 EAYPQMDAD
+393 EAYPQM
-402 GRNVGAG
+402 
-409 FERGTTAT
+409 T
-417 AVQPARRMNP
+417 
-427 QMNAGGA
+427 QMNADGSFAGG
-434 GSKSIESAQPIL
+434 GESKSMEAIQPIL
-446 EGIRVLDL
+446 KGIRVLDL

-542 DAVKKC
+542 DAVKRC

-585 MRYGGEGNR
+585 MRYAGEGNK
-594 PVLHGWASCI
+594 PILHGWASCI

-656 GRSGDEPA
+656 GCSGDEPA

-677 YRARDGWVFLGGLAH
+677 YRARDGWVFLGGLEH
-692 EMGKL
+692 EMDKL

-723 VAHWVKVFNE
+723 VGHWVKVFNE
-733 VGLAGHR
+733 VELAGHR
-740 IDSLEDIRKMF
+740 IDSLEDIREMF
-751 LHEVCDENLDAWEDG
+751 LHEVCDDNLDTWDDG

-771 VRFTDHPVGSAVDLA
+771 VRFTDHPAGSAVDLA

-816 ELGYDSDYVD
+816 ELGYDDDYVD
-826 DLIAKGVAK
+826 GLIAKGVAK
-835 EQLHEYYLPHG
+835 EQLHKYYLPHG

>member
-1 MNPERDRQAPLT
+1 MNPERDKQAPLT
-13 GIRVIDF
+13 GVRVVDF

-39 VIKVDRPGKPDWDTP
+39 VIKVDRPGTSDYDTP

-59 NRGKQRIAL
+59 NRGKQRVTL

-74 DLAMAVKLIR
+74 DLATAVKLIR

-122 FASTDERASI
+122 FASTDERAPI

-144 QYTDLQSRRPDLP
+144 QYTDLQSRRADLP

-184 REESGCGDV
+184 REESGRGDV

-220 GPSSNANR
+220 GTPANANR
-228 RKQRSSVG
+228 QKQRSSAG

-302 REWNLKARE
+302 GEWNLKARE
-311 KIESVLASEPAQ
+311 KIEGVLASEPAQ

-341 AQDWLHKPETEEAAL
+341 AQAWLHKSETEEAAL

-361 DPEYGPIRQLG
+361 DPDYGLMRQLG

-384 AIPRPSRPL
+384 AVPRPSRPF
-393 EAYPQMDAD
+393 
-402 GRNVGAG
+402 VGDVEPKLNGDIAASAG
-409 FERGTTAT
+409 
-417 AVQPARRMNP
+417 
-427 QMNAGGA
+427 
-434 GSKSIESAQPIL
+434 KPIL

-463 ARTLAEYGA
+463 ARTMAEYGA

-542 DAVKKC
+542 DAVKRC

-656 GRSGDEPA
+656 GCSGDEPS
-664 GQDAVGEHALHRM
+664 GQGAVGEHALHRM
-677 YRARDGWVFLGGLAH
+677 YRARDGWVFLGGLEH
-692 EMGKL
+692 EMDKL
-697 RCVAGLENTPDEDAG
+697 RGIVGLENTPGEDAG

-723 VAHWVKVFNE
+723 VAHWVEVFNE

-740 IDSLEDIRKMF
+740 IDSLEDIREMF
-751 LHEVCDENLDAWEDG
+751 LHEVCDDLLDAWDDG

-816 ELGYDSDYVD
+816 ELGYDDDYVD
-826 DLIAKGVAK
+826 DLIARGVAK

>member
-1 MNPERDRQAPLT
+1 MNPERDKQAPLT
-13 GIRVIDF
+13 GIRVVDF

-39 VIKVDRPGKPDWDTP
+39 VIKVDRPGKPDYDTP

-59 NRGKQRIAL
+59 NRGKQRITL

-74 DLAMAVKLIR
+74 DLATAVKLIR

-122 FASTDERASI
+122 FASTDERAPI

-184 REESGCGDV
+184 REESGRGDV

-205 MAVIMLDVADKPARY
+205 MAVIMLDVADKPVRY
-220 GPSSNANR
+220 GTPSNAVRQN
-228 RKQRSSVG
+228 QRSSAG
-236 SPFSGTFR
+236 SPFIGTFR

-252 IIAAGHSRNSRS
+252 IITAGHSRNSRS

-276 AEGMVDVP
+276 SEGMVDVP

-302 REWNLKARE
+302 SEWNLKARE

-341 AQDWLHKPETEEAAL
+341 AQEWLHKSETEEAAL

-361 DPEYGPIRQLG
+361 DPEYGPMRQLG

-384 AIPRPSRPL
+384 AVPRPSRPF
-393 EAYPQMDAD
+393 
-402 GRNVGAG
+402 VGDVEPRLNGDIAALTG
-409 FERGTTAT
+409 
-417 AVQPARRMNP
+417 
-427 QMNAGGA
+427 
-434 GSKSIESAQPIL
+434 KPIL
-446 EGIRVLDL
+446 EGVRVLDL

-542 DAVKKC
+542 DAVKRR
-548 KPDIV
+548 KPNIV

-585 MRYGGEGNR
+585 MRYAGEGNK
-594 PVLHGWASCI
+594 PILHGWASCI

-656 GRSGDEPA
+656 GCSGDEPA

-677 YRARDGWVFLGGLAH
+677 YRARDGWVFLGGLEH

-697 RCVAGLENTPDEDAG
+697 RCVAGLEHTPDEDAG

-740 IDSLEDIRKMF
+740 IDSLEDIREMF
-751 LHEVCDENLDAWEDG
+751 LHEVCDDLLDAWDDG

-771 VRFTDHPVGSAVDLA
+771 VRFTDHPAGSAVDLA

-816 ELGYDSDYVD
+816 ELGYDRDYVD
-826 DLIAKGVAK
+826 GLIARGIAK

>member
-1 MNPERDRQAPLT
+1 MNPERDKQAPLA
-13 GIRVIDF
+13 GIRVVDF

-39 VIKVDRPGKPDWDTP
+39 VIKVDRPGKPDYDTP

-59 NRGKQRIAL
+59 NRGKQRITL
-68 DLKNAD
+68 DLKDAD
-74 DLAMAVKLIR
+74 DLATAVNLIQ

-91 NFRPGVMQRLG
+91 NFRPGVMRRLG
-102 LGAEEMTA
+102 LGAEDMTA

-144 QYTDLQSRRPDLP
+144 QYTDLQSRRADLP

-193 IEVSLVGAAMSA
+193 IESSLVGAAMSA
-205 MAVIMLDVADKPARY
+205 MAVIMLDVADKPMRY
-220 GPSSNANR
+220 GVSSNADQKALQ
-228 RKQRSSVG
+228 KQSSSAG
-236 SPFSGTFR
+236 SPFSGTFC

-252 IIAAGHSRNSRS
+252 IIAAGHARNSRS

-311 KIESVLASEPAQ
+311 KIEDVLASEPAQ

-341 AQDWLHKPETEEAAL
+341 ARDWLHKSETEEAAL

-361 DPEYGPIRQLG
+361 DPEYGPMRQLG
-372 VQTWLAKTPDEC
+372 VQTWLSKTPDEC
-384 AIPRPSRPL
+384 AIPRPSRPF
-393 EAYPQMDAD
+393 
-402 GRNVGAG
+402 VGDVEPKSNGDIA
-409 FERGTTAT
+409 AS
-417 AVQPARRMNP
+417 PA
-427 QMNAGGA
+427 
-434 GSKSIESAQPIL
+434 SPIL
-446 EGIRVLDL
+446 KGIRVLDL

-501 SVILNLKDEAGRA
+501 SVILNLKDGAGRA

-531 PGVAQSLGIDY
+531 PGVAQNLGIDY
-542 DAVKKC
+542 DAVKRR

-585 MRYGGEGNR
+585 MRYAGEGNR
-594 PVLHGWASCI
+594 PILHGWASCI

-610 SATYGAVLALLKRRR
+610 SATFGAVLALLKRRR

-656 GRSGDEPA
+656 GCSGDEPS
-664 GQDAVGEHALHRM
+664 GQDAVGEHALHRI
-677 YRARDGWVFLGGLAH
+677 YRARDGWVFLGGLQH
-692 EMGKL
+692 EMDKL
-697 RCVAGLENTPDEDAG
+697 RCIAGLENTPDEDAG
-712 EFLEGEIKKRD
+712 EFLEGEIKKCD

-740 IDSLEDIRKMF
+740 IDSLEDIREMF
-751 LHEVCDENLDAWEDG
+751 LHEVCDDDLDAWDDG

-797 VQLLYAC
+797 IQLLYAC
-804 PKQGAHT
+804 PKQGTHT

-816 ELGYDSDYVD
+816 ELGYDDDDID
-826 DLIAKGVAK
+826 DLIARGVAK
-835 EQLHEYYLPHG
+835 EQLHKYYLPH

>member
-1 MNPERDRQAPLT
+1 
-13 GIRVIDF
+13 
-20 GHYIA
+20 
-25 GPLTGMLLADQGAE
+25 
-39 VIKVDRPGKPDWDTP
+39 
-54 ANGVF
+54 
-59 NRGKQRIAL
+59 
-68 DLKNAD
+68 
-74 DLAMAVKLIR
+74 
-84 SADVVIE
+84 
-91 NFRPGVMQRLG
+91 
-102 LGAEEMTA
+102 
-110 LNPGLVYLSLPG
+110 
-122 FASTDERASI
+122 
-132 RAFEGIISAAIG
+132 
-144 QYTDLQSRRPDLP
+144 LP

-184 REESGCGDV
+184 REEGGRGDV

-220 GPSSNANR
+220 GTPSNANR
-228 RKQRSSVG
+228 QKQSSGAG

-302 REWNLKARE
+302 SEWNLKARE

-341 AQDWLHKPETEEAAL
+341 AQEWLHKSETEEAAL

-361 DPEYGPIRQLG
+361 DPEYGPMRQLG

-384 AIPRPSRPL
+384 AIPRPSRPF
-393 EAYPQMDAD
+393 
-402 GRNVGAG
+402 VGDVEPKLNGNIAASLG
-409 FERGTTAT
+409 
-417 AVQPARRMNP
+417 
-427 QMNAGGA
+427 
-434 GSKSIESAQPIL
+434 KPIL
-446 EGIRVLDL
+446 KGIRVLDL

-542 DAVKKC
+542 DAVKRR

-656 GRSGDEPA
+656 GCSGDEPA

-740 IDSLEDIRKMF
+740 IDSLEDIREMF
-751 LHEVCDENLDAWEDG
+751 LHEVCDENLDVWDDG

-771 VRFTDHPVGSAVDLA
+771 VRFTDHPVESAVDLA

-811 REILG
+811 REILE

-826 DLIAKGVAK
+826 DLIAKGIAK

>member
-1 MNPERDRQAPLT
+1 MNPERDKQAPLT
-13 GIRVIDF
+13 GVRVVDF

-39 VIKVDRPGKPDWDTP
+39 VIKVDRPGTPDYDTP

-59 NRGKQRIAL
+59 NRGKQRIIL
-68 DLKNAD
+68 DLKDAD
-74 DLAMAVKLIR
+74 DRAMAVKLIR

-144 QYTDLQSRRPDLP
+144 QYTDLQSRRADLP

-184 REESGCGDV
+184 REESGRGDV

-228 RKQRSSVG
+228 QKQRSSVG

-302 REWNLKARE
+302 SEWNLKARE
-311 KIESVLASEPAQ
+311 KIEGVLASEPAQ

-341 AQDWLHKPETEEAAL
+341 AQAWLHKSETEEAAL

-361 DPEYGPIRQLG
+361 DPDYGPMRQLG

-384 AIPRPSRPL
+384 AVPRPSRPF
-393 EAYPQMDAD
+393 
-402 GRNVGAG
+402 VGDVEPKLNGDIAASLG
-409 FERGTTAT
+409 
-417 AVQPARRMNP
+417 
-427 QMNAGGA
+427 
-434 GSKSIESAQPIL
+434 KPIL
-446 EGIRVLDL
+446 EGVRVLDL

-463 ARTLAEYGA
+463 ARTLAEFGA

-501 SVILNLKDEAGRA
+501 SVILNLKDEAGKT

-542 DAVKKC
+542 DAVKRC

-562 PRPGPWMN
+562 PRSGPWMN

-656 GRSGDEPA
+656 GCSGDEPA

-677 YRARDGWVFLGGLAH
+677 YRARDGWVFLGGLEH

-697 RCVAGLENTPDEDAG
+697 RGIVGLENTPDEDAG
-712 EFLEGEIKKRD
+712 EFLEGEIKNRD
-723 VAHWVKVFNE
+723 VAHWVEVFNE

-740 IDSLEDIRKMF
+740 IDSLEDIREMF
-751 LHEVCDENLDAWEDG
+751 LHEVCDDLLDAWDDG
-766 RSISI
+766 CSISI
-771 VRFTDHPVGSAVDLA
+771 VRFTDHPAGSAVDLA

-811 REILG
+811 REVLG
-816 ELGYDSDYVD
+816 ELGYDDDYVD

-835 EQLHEYYLPHG
+835 EQLHEYYLPH

>member
-1 MNPERDRQAPLT
+1 MNPERDKQAPLT
-13 GIRVIDF
+13 GIRVVDF

-39 VIKVDRPGKPDWDTP
+39 VIKVDRPGKPDYDTP

-59 NRGKQRIAL
+59 NRGKQRVTL
-68 DLKNAD
+68 DLKDAD
-74 DLAMAVKLIR
+74 DLATAVKLIR

-122 FASTDERASI
+122 FASTDERAPI

-144 QYTDLQSRRPDLP
+144 QYTDLQSRRADLP

-176 AVTLALYA
+176 AVVLALYA

-220 GPSSNANR
+220 GPSANAGR
-228 RKQRSSVG
+228 QKQPSSAG

-302 REWNLKARE
+302 GEWNLKARE

-341 AQDWLHKPETEEAAL
+341 AQAWLHKSETEEAAL

-361 DPEYGPIRQLG
+361 DPEYGPMRQLG
-372 VQTWLAKTPDEC
+372 VQTWLSKTPDEC
-384 AIPRPSRPL
+384 AIPRPSRPFEGDVEPKL
-393 EAYPQMDAD
+393 NGDIAAS
-402 GRNVGAG
+402 AG
-409 FERGTTAT
+409 
-417 AVQPARRMNP
+417 
-427 QMNAGGA
+427 
-434 GSKSIESAQPIL
+434 KPIL
-446 EGIRVLDL
+446 EGVRVLDL

-501 SVILNLKDEAGRA
+501 SMILNLKDEAGRA

-656 GRSGDEPA
+656 GCSGDEPA

-697 RCVAGLENTPDEDAG
+697 RGIVGLEQVPDEGAG
-712 EFLEGEIKKRD
+712 EFLEGEIKKCD
-723 VAHWVKVFNE
+723 VAHWVKAFNE

-740 IDSLEDIRKMF
+740 IDSLEDIREMF
-751 LHEVCDENLDAWEDG
+751 LHEVCDDLLDAWDDG

-816 ELGYDSDYVD
+816 ELGYDDDYVD
-826 DLIAKGVAK
+826 DLIARGVAK
-835 EQLHEYYLPHG
+835 EQLHKYYLPH

>member
-13 GIRVIDF
+13 GIRVVDF

-39 VIKVDRPGKPDWDTP
+39 VIKVDRPGKPDYDTP

-59 NRGKQRIAL
+59 NRGKQRITL
-68 DLKNAD
+68 DLKDAD
-74 DLAMAVKLIR
+74 DLATAVNLIQ

-102 LGAEEMTA
+102 LGAEDMTA

-122 FASTDERASI
+122 FASTDERAPI
-132 RAFEGIISAAIG
+132 RAYEGIISAAIG
-144 QYTDLQSRRPDLP
+144 QYTDLQSRRADLP

-193 IEVSLVGAAMSA
+193 IESSLVGAAMSA
-205 MAVIMLDVADKPARY
+205 MAVIMLDVADKPMRY
-220 GPSSNANR
+220 GVSSNADQKALQ
-228 RKQRSSVG
+228 KQSSSAG

-252 IIAAGHSRNSRS
+252 IIAAGHARNSRS

-311 KIESVLASEPAQ
+311 KIEDVLASEPAQ

-341 AQDWLHKPETEEAAL
+341 ARDWLHKSETEEAAL

-361 DPEYGPIRQLG
+361 DPEYGPMRQLG
-372 VQTWLAKTPDEC
+372 VQTWLSKTPDEC
-384 AIPRPSRPL
+384 AIPRPSRPF
-393 EAYPQMDAD
+393 
-402 GRNVGAG
+402 VGDV
-409 FERGTTAT
+409 E
-417 AVQPARRMNP
+417 P
-427 QMNAGGA
+427 
-434 GSKSIESAQPIL
+434 KSNGDIAASPGKPIL
-446 EGIRVLDL
+446 KGIRVLDL

-501 SVILNLKDEAGRA
+501 SVILNLKDGAGRA

-531 PGVAQSLGIDY
+531 PGVAQNLGIDY
-542 DAVKKC
+542 DAVKRR

-585 MRYGGEGNR
+585 MRYAGEGNK
-594 PVLHGWASCI
+594 PILHGWASCI

-647 APFMYACEA
+647 APFMFACEA
-656 GRSGDEPA
+656 ECSGDEPS

-692 EMGKL
+692 EMDKL
-697 RCVAGLENTPDEDAG
+697 RQVAGLEQVPDEDAG
-712 EFLEGEIKKRD
+712 EFLEGEIKKCD
-723 VAHWVKVFNE
+723 VAHWVKAFNA

-740 IDSLEDIRKMF
+740 IDSLEDIREMF
-751 LHEVCDENLDAWEDG
+751 LHEVCDDLLDAWDDG

-797 VQLLYAC
+797 IQLLYAC
-804 PKQGAHT
+804 PKQGTHT
-811 REILG
+811 REILE
-816 ELGYDSDYVD
+816 ELGYDDDYVD
-826 DLIAKGVAK
+826 DLIAQGIAK
-835 EQLHEYYLPHG
+835 EQLHKYYLPYGDD

>member
-1 MNPERDRQAPLT
+1 MNPERDKQAPLT
-13 GIRVIDF
+13 GIRVVDF

-39 VIKVDRPGKPDWDTP
+39 VIKVDRPGKPDYDTP

-59 NRGKQRIAL
+59 NRGKQRITL
-68 DLKNAD
+68 DLKSAD

-122 FASTDERASI
+122 FASTDERAPI
-132 RAFEGIISAAIG
+132 RAYEGIISAAIG
-144 QYTDLQSRRPDLP
+144 QYTDLQSRRADLP

-184 REESGCGDV
+184 REDSGRGDV

-220 GPSSNANR
+220 GSPANANR
-228 RKQRSSVG
+228 QKQLSSAG

-341 AQDWLHKPETEEAAL
+341 AQEWLHKSETEEAAL

-361 DPEYGPIRQLG
+361 DPDYGSMRQLG
-372 VQTWLAKTPDEC
+372 VQTWLSKTPDEC
-384 AIPRPSRPL
+384 AIPRPSRP
-393 EAYPQMDAD
+393 
-402 GRNVGAG
+402 
-409 FERGTTAT
+409 FEGDVEPKSNGDIAT
-417 AVQPARRMNP
+417 SPER
-427 QMNAGGA
+427 
-434 GSKSIESAQPIL
+434 PIL

-478 PPEPYFGPRISSWF
+478 PPDPYFGPRISSWF

-501 SVILNLKDEAGRA
+501 SAILNLKDEAGRA

-531 PGVAQSLGIDY
+531 PGVAQNLGIDY
-542 DAVKKC
+542 DAVKRR

-585 MRYGGEGNR
+585 MRYAGEGNR
-594 PVLHGWASCI
+594 PILHGWASCI

-625 SGVPDG
+625 SGVLDG

-647 APFMYACEA
+647 APFMFACEA
-656 GRSGDEPA
+656 GCSGDEPS
-664 GQDAVGEHALHRM
+664 GQNAVGEHALHRM

-692 EMGKL
+692 EMDKL
-697 RCVAGLENTPDEDAG
+697 RCIAGLENTPDEDAG

-723 VAHWVKVFNE
+723 VAHWVKVFNA

-740 IDSLEDIRKMF
+740 IDSLEDIREMF
-751 LHEVCDENLDAWEDG
+751 LHEVCDDNLDAWDDG

-771 VRFTDHPVGSAVDLA
+771 VRFTDHPAGSAVDLA

-804 PKQGAHT
+804 PKQGTHT

-816 ELGYDSDYVD
+816 ELGYDDDYVD
-826 DLIAKGVAK
+826 DLIAQGIAK
-835 EQLHEYYLPHG
+835 EQLHKYYLPYGDD

>member
-1 MNPERDRQAPLT
+1 MMNPERDKQAPLA
-13 GIRVIDF
+13 GIRVVDF

-39 VIKVDRPGKPDWDTP
+39 VIKVDRPGKPDYDTP

-59 NRGKQRIAL
+59 NRGKQRITL
-68 DLKNAD
+68 DLKDAD
-74 DLAMAVKLIR
+74 DLATAVNLIQ

-91 NFRPGVMQRLG
+91 NFRPGVMRRLG
-102 LGAEEMTA
+102 LGAEDMTA

-144 QYTDLQSRRPDLP
+144 QYTDLQSRRADLP

-193 IEVSLVGAAMSA
+193 IESSLVGAAMSA
-205 MAVIMLDVADKPARY
+205 MAVIMLDVADKPMRY
-220 GPSSNANR
+220 GVSSNADQKALQ
-228 RKQRSSVG
+228 KQSSSAG
-236 SPFSGTFR
+236 SPFSGTFC

-252 IIAAGHSRNSRS
+252 IIAAGHARNSRS

-311 KIESVLASEPAQ
+311 KIEDVLASEPAQ

-341 AQDWLHKPETEEAAL
+341 ARDWLHKSETEEAAL

-361 DPEYGPIRQLG
+361 DPEYGPMRQLG
-372 VQTWLAKTPDEC
+372 VQTWLSKTPDEC
-384 AIPRPSRPL
+384 AIPRPSRPF
-393 EAYPQMDAD
+393 
-402 GRNVGAG
+402 VGDVEPKSNGDIA
-409 FERGTTAT
+409 AS
-417 AVQPARRMNP
+417 PA
-427 QMNAGGA
+427 
-434 GSKSIESAQPIL
+434 SPIL
-446 EGIRVLDL
+446 KGIRVLDL

-501 SVILNLKDEAGRA
+501 SVILNLKDGAGRA

-531 PGVAQSLGIDY
+531 PGVAQNLGIDY
-542 DAVKKC
+542 DAVKRR

-594 PVLHGWASCI
+594 PILHGWASCI

-610 SATYGAVLALLKRRR
+610 SATFGAVLALLKRRR

-656 GRSGDEPA
+656 GCSGDEPS
-664 GQDAVGEHALHRM
+664 GQDAVGEHALHRI
-677 YRARDGWVFLGGLAH
+677 YRARDGWVFLGGLQH
-692 EMGKL
+692 EMDKL
-697 RCVAGLENTPDEDAG
+697 RCIAGLENTPDEDAG
-712 EFLEGEIKKRD
+712 EFLEGEIKKCD

-740 IDSLEDIRKMF
+740 IDSLEDIREMF
-751 LHEVCDENLDAWEDG
+751 LHEVCDDDLDAWDDG

-797 VQLLYAC
+797 IQLLYAC
-804 PKQGAHT
+804 PKQGTHT

-816 ELGYDSDYVD
+816 ELGYDDDDID
-826 DLIAKGVAK
+826 DLIARGVAK
-835 EQLHEYYLPHG
+835 EQLHKYYLPH

>member
-1 MNPERDRQAPLT
+1 MNPERDKQAPLT
-13 GIRVIDF
+13 GVRVVDF

-39 VIKVDRPGKPDWDTP
+39 VIKVDRPGTPDYDTP

-59 NRGKQRIAL
+59 NRGKQRVTL

-74 DLAMAVKLIR
+74 DRAMAVKLIR

-144 QYTDLQSRRPDLP
+144 QYTDLQSRRADLP

-184 REESGCGDV
+184 REESGQGDV

-220 GPSSNANR
+220 GTLANANR
-228 RKQRSSVG
+228 QKQRSSAG

-244 AGDGQWLY
+244 ARDGQWLY

-284 VYENLHLT
+284 LYENLHLT

-302 REWNLKARE
+302 GEWNLKARE
-311 KIESVLASEPAQ
+311 KIENVLASEPAQ

-341 AQDWLHKPETEEAAL
+341 AQAWLHKSETEEAAL

-361 DPEYGPIRQLG
+361 DPDYGPMRQLG

-384 AIPRPSRPL
+384 AVPRPSRPF
-393 EAYPQMDAD
+393 
-402 GRNVGAG
+402 VGDVEPKLNGDIAASLG
-409 FERGTTAT
+409 
-417 AVQPARRMNP
+417 
-427 QMNAGGA
+427 
-434 GSKSIESAQPIL
+434 KPIL
-446 EGIRVLDL
+446 EGVRVLDL

-463 ARTLAEYGA
+463 ARTLAEFGA

-501 SVILNLKDEAGRA
+501 SVILNLKDEAGKT

-542 DAVKKC
+542 DAVKRC

-656 GRSGDEPA
+656 GCSGDEPA
-664 GQDAVGEHALHRM
+664 GQGAVGEHALHRM

-697 RCVAGLENTPDEDAG
+697 RGIAGLENTPDEDAG

-723 VAHWVKVFNE
+723 VAHWVEVFNE

-740 IDSLEDIRKMF
+740 IDSLEDIREMF
-751 LHEVCDENLDAWEDG
+751 LHEVGDDLLDAWDDG

-816 ELGYDSDYVD
+816 ELGYDDDYID
-826 DLIAKGVAK
+826 GLIAKGVAK
-835 EQLHEYYLPHG
+835 EQLHEYYLPH

>member
-1 MNPERDRQAPLT
+1 MNPERDKQAPLT
-13 GIRVIDF
+13 GIRVVDF

-39 VIKVDRPGKPDWDTP
+39 VIKVDRPGTPDYDTP

-59 NRGKQRIAL
+59 NRGKQRITL

-74 DLAMAVKLIR
+74 DLATAVKLIR

-91 NFRPGVMQRLG
+91 NFRPGIMQRLG

-122 FASTDERASI
+122 FASTDERAPI

-176 AVTLALYA
+176 AVVLALYA

-220 GPSSNANR
+220 GTPANAGR
-228 RKQRSSVG
+228 QKQRSRAG

-302 REWNLKARE
+302 GEWNLKARE

-341 AQDWLHKPETEEAAL
+341 AQEWLHKSETEEAAL

-361 DPEYGPIRQLG
+361 DPDYGSMRQLG

-393 EAYPQMDAD
+393 EAYPQMTQHRRSLQRSEASIDAD
-402 GRNVGAG
+402 
-409 FERGTTAT
+409 ESKPIEAT
-417 AVQPARRMNP
+417 SPA
-427 QMNAGGA
+427 
-434 GSKSIESAQPIL
+434 KPIL

-501 SVILNLKDEAGRA
+501 SVILNLKDEAGRV

-594 PVLHGWASCI
+594 PILHGWASCI

-647 APFMYACEA
+647 APFMFACEA
-656 GRSGDEPA
+656 GGSGDEPS

-697 RCVAGLENTPDEDAG
+697 RCIAGLENTPDEDTG
-712 EFLEGEIKKRD
+712 EFLEGEIKKCD
-723 VAHWVKVFNE
+723 VGHWVKAFNA

-740 IDSLEDIRKMF
+740 IDSLEDIREMF
-751 LHEVCDENLDAWEDG
+751 LHEVCDDNLNAWDDG

-771 VRFTDHPVGSAVDLA
+771 VRFTDHPAGSAVDLA

-816 ELGYDSDYVD
+816 ELGYDDDYVD
-826 DLIAKGVAK
+826 DLIAKGIAK
-835 EQLHEYYLPHG
+835 EQLHKYYLPH

>member
-1 MNPERDRQAPLT
+1 MNPARDKQAPLT
-13 GIRVIDF
+13 GIRVVDF

-39 VIKVDRPGKPDWDTP
+39 VIKVDRPGKPDYDTP

-59 NRGKQRIAL
+59 NRGKQRITL
-68 DLKNAD
+68 DLKDAD
-74 DLAMAVKLIR
+74 DLATAVNLIQ

-102 LGAEEMTA
+102 LGAEDMTA

-144 QYTDLQSRRPDLP
+144 QYTDLQSRRADLP

-193 IEVSLVGAAMSA
+193 IESSLVGAAMSA
-205 MAVIMLDVADKPARY
+205 MAVIMLDVADKPMRY
-220 GPSSNANR
+220 GVSSNADQKALQ
-228 RKQRSSVG
+228 KQSSSAG

-252 IIAAGHSRNSRS
+252 IIAAGHARNSRS

-311 KIESVLASEPAQ
+311 KIEDVLASEPAQ

-341 AQDWLHKPETEEAAL
+341 ARDWLHKSETEEAAL

-361 DPEYGPIRQLG
+361 DPEYGPMRQLG
-372 VQTWLAKTPDEC
+372 VQTWLSKTPDEC
-384 AIPRPSRPL
+384 AIPRPSRPF
-393 EAYPQMDAD
+393 
-402 GRNVGAG
+402 VGDVEPKSNGDIA
-409 FERGTTAT
+409 AS
-417 AVQPARRMNP
+417 PA
-427 QMNAGGA
+427 
-434 GSKSIESAQPIL
+434 SPIL
-446 EGIRVLDL
+446 KGIRVLDL

-501 SVILNLKDEAGRA
+501 SVILNLKDGAGRA

-531 PGVAQSLGIDY
+531 PGVAQNLGIDY
-542 DAVKKC
+542 DAVKRR

-594 PVLHGWASCI
+594 PILHGWASCI

-610 SATYGAVLALLKRRR
+610 SATFGAVLALLKRRR

-656 GRSGDEPA
+656 GCSGDEPS
-664 GQDAVGEHALHRM
+664 GQDAVGEHALHRI
-677 YRARDGWVFLGGLAH
+677 YRARDGWVFLGGLQH

-697 RCVAGLENTPDEDAG
+697 RCIAGLENTPDEEAG
-712 EFLEGEIKKRD
+712 EFLEDEIKKRD
-723 VAHWVKVFNE
+723 VAHWVKVFNK

-740 IDSLEDIRKMF
+740 IDSLEDIRKVY
-751 LHEVCDENLDAWEDG
+751 LHEVCDDDLDAWDDG
-766 RSISI
+766 RSIFI

-797 VQLLYAC
+797 IQLLYAC

-811 REILG
+811 KEILG
-816 ELGYDSDYVD
+816 ELGYDDDDID
-826 DLIAKGVAK
+826 DLIARGVAK
-835 EQLHEYYLPHG
+835 EQLHKYYLPH

>member
-1 MNPERDRQAPLT
+1 MNPERDKQAPLT
-13 GIRVIDF
+13 GIRVVDF

-39 VIKVDRPGKPDWDTP
+39 VIKVDRPGTPDYDTP

-59 NRGKQRIAL
+59 NRGKQRIIL

-74 DLAMAVKLIR
+74 DLATAVKLIR

-144 QYTDLQSRRPDLP
+144 QYTDLQSRRADLP

-176 AVTLALYA
+176 AITLALYA
-184 REESGCGDV
+184 REESGRGDV

-220 GPSSNANR
+220 GSPANVNRQKQQSSA
-228 RKQRSSVG
+228 G

-302 REWNLKARE
+302 SEWNLKARE
-311 KIESVLASEPAQ
+311 KIESVLASEPTQ

-341 AQDWLHKPETEEAAL
+341 AQEWLHKSETEKAAL

-361 DPEYGPIRQLG
+361 DPEYGPMRQLG
-372 VQTWLAKTPDEC
+372 VQTWLSKTPDEC
-384 AIPRPSRPL
+384 AIPRPSRPFEGDVEPKL
-393 EAYPQMDAD
+393 NGDIAAS
-402 GRNVGAG
+402 AG
-409 FERGTTAT
+409 
-417 AVQPARRMNP
+417 
-427 QMNAGGA
+427 
-434 GSKSIESAQPIL
+434 KPIL

-463 ARTLAEYGA
+463 ARTLAEFGA

-542 DAVKKC
+542 DAVKRC

-625 SGVPDG
+625 SGIPDG

-647 APFMYACEA
+647 APFMFACEA
-656 GRSGDEPA
+656 GRSGDEPS
-664 GQDAVGEHALHRM
+664 GQGAVGEHALHRM

-692 EMGKL
+692 EMDKL
-697 RCVAGLENTPDEDAG
+697 RCVAGLENTPDEDTG

-723 VAHWVKVFNE
+723 VAYWVKVFNE

-740 IDSLEDIRKMF
+740 IDSLEDIREMF
-751 LHEVCDENLDAWEDG
+751 LHEVCDDNLDAWDDG

-816 ELGYDSDYVD
+816 ELGYDDDYVD
-826 DLIAKGVAK
+826 DLIARGVAK

>member
-1 MNPERDRQAPLT
+1 MNPERDKQAPLT
-13 GIRVIDF
+13 GIRVVDF

-39 VIKVDRPGKPDWDTP
+39 VIKVDRPGRPDYDTP

-59 NRGKQRIAL
+59 NRGKQRVTL

-74 DLAMAVKLIR
+74 DLAMAVKLIC

-122 FASTDERASI
+122 FASTDERAPI
-132 RAFEGIISAAIG
+132 RAYEGIISAAIG
-144 QYTDLQSRRPDLP
+144 QYTDLQSRRADLP

-184 REESGCGDV
+184 REESGRGDV
-193 IEVSLVGAAMSA
+193 IEISLVGAAMSA

-220 GPSSNANR
+220 GTSADANR
-228 RKQRSSVG
+228 QKQRSSAG

-264 LVKALEVYDDLI
+264 LVKALEVYDGLI

-302 REWNLKARE
+302 GEWNLKARE

-341 AQDWLHKPETEEAAL
+341 AQEWLHKSETEEAAL

-361 DPEYGPIRQLG
+361 DPDYGPMRQLG
-372 VQTWLAKTPDEC
+372 VQTWLSKTPDEC

-393 EAYPQMDAD
+393 EAYPQMTQHRRSLQRSEASINAD
-402 GRNVGAG
+402 ESFV
-409 FERGTTAT
+409 
-417 AVQPARRMNP
+417 
-427 QMNAGGA
+427 GGA
-434 GSKSIESAQPIL
+434 ESKSIESAKPIL

-478 PPEPYFGPRISSWF
+478 PPDPYFGPRISSWF

-531 PGVAQSLGIDY
+531 PGVAQNLGIDY
-542 DAVKKC
+542 DAVKRR

-585 MRYGGEGNR
+585 MRYAGEGNK
-594 PVLHGWASCI
+594 PILHGWASCI

-642 GQLVQ
+642 GQFVQ
-647 APFMYACEA
+647 APFMFACEA
-656 GRSGDEPA
+656 GCSGDEPS

-692 EMGKL
+692 EMDKL
-697 RCVAGLENTPDEDAG
+697 RQVAGLEQVPDEDAG
-712 EFLEGEIKKRD
+712 EFLEDEIKKRD
-723 VAHWVKVFNE
+723 VAHWVKAFNA

-740 IDSLEDIRKMF
+740 VDSLEDIREMF
-751 LHEVCDENLDAWEDG
+751 LHEVCDDDLDAWDDG

-771 VRFTDHPVGSAVDLA
+771 VRFTDHPAGSAVDLA

-804 PKQGAHT
+804 PKQGTHT

-816 ELGYDSDYVD
+816 ELGYDDDYVD
-826 DLIAKGVAK
+826 DLIARGVAK
-835 EQLHEYYLPHG
+835 EQLHQYYLPHGDD